1 MITEYVYENQ
11 EYENVLVKIK
21 AALMDIISSEE
32 NKLYEI
38 EQKITTTTDE
48 DFKEKLSKLCAD
60 ERSALRQIIITMNT
74 LSASLEK
81 VDSYSK
87 DLDSI
92 EDENIKEI
100 IADLKN
106 GNVNNISDSIN
117 SHVYQQEAT
126 IESVNQDPDV
136 VREIKDYTDSNEEP
150 VVEERIEQVPEEST
164 PQVEPTEVQEETIE
178 SAQEEP
184 IMAQEKEEVVEPVEQ
199 AEENVATEE
208 IEEPVTEENVEETYP
223 TEEQE
228 ETIENAAQE
237 PVMTEEVPIEEQST
251 PAIEEQVEPIEQNAD
266 NSTDVEETPVE
277 EQIESTEPIINTEE
291 VIPEVSQEVKNEEQV
306 YEKQPIETPAD
317 NTELVQEEPEDTT
330 VYEEQQE
337 VQEPQIEQEDEENQ
351 EEVASEQPSEQV
363 SQGENTPLI
372 PISTEETEQQQP
384 SEETEEQVSPEITEE
399 GVVAPPSITT
409 DTQQQE
415 EFAPSI
421 PAIENQEE
429 VASEHPSE
437 QVSQGENTPL
447 IPIATEETE
456 QQQPSEETEEQVSPE
471 ITEEGVV
478 APPSITTDTQQQ
490 EEFAPSI
497 PAIENQEEVTYQ
509 EDLKKEPLM
518 TFIKASQD
526 PPKAILTSLKQV
538 TNLRMSYQTQNALLS
553 SRGTI
558 ASRNVNGVDS
568 EVQELVDNGL
578 LAPSPE
584 NIEAMM
590 NEANKLYQEGKIN
603 EAQEMYDQIS
613 VLNKQLQG
621 SNAVVK

>member
-106 GNVNNISDSIN
+106 GNINNISDSIN
-117 SHVYQQEAT
+117 SPVYQQEAT

-136 VREIKDYTDSNEEP
+136 VREINDYTDSNEEP
-150 VVEERIEQVPEEST
+150 VVEESIEQVPEEST
-164 PQVEPTEVQEETIE
+164 SQVEPSKVQEETIE

-184 IMAQEKEEVVEPVEQ
+184 IMAQEQEEVVEPVEQ
-199 AEENVATEE
+199 AEKNVATEE
-208 IEEPVTEENVEETYP
+208 IEEPVTEENVEETYT

-228 ETIENAAQE
+228 ETIENATQE
-237 PVMTEEVPIEEQST
+237 PVMTEEVPIEDQST

-291 VIPEVSQEVKNEEQV
+291 VVPEVSQEVQNEEQV
-306 YEKQPIETPAD
+306 YEEQPIETPAD

-351 EEVASEQPSEQV
+351 EEVAPEQ
-363 SQGENTPLI
+363 
-372 PISTEETEQQQP
+372 
-384 SEETEEQVSPEITEE
+384 
-399 GVVAPPSITT
+399 
-409 DTQQQE
+409 
-415 EFAPSI
+415 
-421 PAIENQEE
+421 
-429 VASEHPSE
+429 PSE

-538 TNLRMSYQTQNALLS
+538 TNLRASYQTQNALLS

-613 VLNKQLQG
+613 VLNKQLQE